1 MNGKRTNRAALCCIV
16 SALWVSGCGQEAA
29 GPGAAAEDAVSD
41 AGESAARDSDPAP
54 PATPAA
60 DLTAAEAGRAF
71 LAENGK
77 RAGVVTTISGL
88 QYEVLASDSGASP
101 GPTDRVTTHYHGTL
115 TNGRVFDSSMQR
127 GEPIEFP
134 VNGVISGWTEALQL
148 MQVGGRWKLYIPPE
162 LAYGKRGAGGVI
174 GPDETLVF
182 EVELL
187 EVRPG

>member
-41 AGESAARDSDPAP
+41 AGESATRDSDPAP

-71 LAENGK
+71 LAENGQ

-88 QYEVLASDSGASP
+88 QYEVLASGSGASP

-127 GEPIEFP
+127 GEPIELLTDHVFHNRAAAEWA
-134 VNGVISGWTEALQL
+134 VFKI
-148 MQVGGRWKLYIPPE
+148 RWRNVTGQPLD
-162 LAYGKRGAGGVI
+162 L
-174 GPDETLVF
+174 D
-182 EVELL
+182 
-187 EVRPG
+187 